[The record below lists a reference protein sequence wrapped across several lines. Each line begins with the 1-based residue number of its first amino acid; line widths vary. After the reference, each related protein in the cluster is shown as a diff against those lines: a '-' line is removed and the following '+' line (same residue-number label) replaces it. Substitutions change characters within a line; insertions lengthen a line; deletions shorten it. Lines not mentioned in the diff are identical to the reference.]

1 MIAVLIYVTYSCFIN
16 NERSDI
22 NTLLSLIYSKFQAT
36 TAPNSFSLSNEAS
49 CDILN
54 DCADQTPLSIHS
66 NNNGGEHSPSIG
78 QLNFFKDNFWLV
90 TSTLAEDNLDQL
102 HHHDDFMESS
112 PLTQGNQIPNI

>member
-78 QLNFFKDNFWLV
+78 QLNFFKDNF
-90 TSTLAEDNLDQL
+90 
-102 HHHDDFMESS
+102 
-112 PLTQGNQIPNI
+112 